1 MAGIKYFP
9 DNLDIKNKT
18 IILRLDLNVPLKNK
32 NIQDFTRINVIIP
45 FLKSL
50 IMKKAKIIII
60 THLGR
65 PEGTRNS
72 EFSLIPIYK
81 YLKKKIS
88 SNIYFYM
95 GNINQETKTKTS
107 YLKPGEI
114 ILFDNIRFFKE
125 ESTNNES
132 FAKILADLGDIY
144 INDAFSCSHRKQAS
158 IHKIT
163 KFIKHSYAGPL
174 IEKEIKSINLVIN
187 EKKEPVTCIIGGS
200 KISTK
205 IKVISNLI
213 KKVNNIVIV
222 GAMANNFIEYNGFN
236 IGKSLIEKNSKKIID
251 VIYEEAKKNN
261 CEIIIP
267 IDCNVSKSFEGSSTT
282 KKQDKVEKNEMILD
296 IGPQTVKNIEDL
308 IEQSN
313 TVLWNGPAGFFE
325 NKNFAQ
331 GTNSIAEKI
340 SINTTNKS
348 LISVLGGG
356 DTISAVNKI
365 KKQLSFTHLSTAGG
379 AFLEFLEGKDLPGLS
394 VLK

>member
-32 NIQDFTRINVIIP
+32 NIQDFTRINIIIP

-132 FAKILADLGDIY
+132 F
-144 INDAFSCSHRKQAS
+144 
-158 IHKIT
+158 
-163 KFIKHSYAGPL
+163 
-174 IEKEIKSINLVIN
+174 
-187 EKKEPVTCIIGGS
+187 
-200 KISTK
+200 
-205 IKVISNLI
+205 
-213 KKVNNIVIV
+213 
-222 GAMANNFIEYNGFN
+222 
-236 IGKSLIEKNSKKIID
+236 
-251 VIYEEAKKNN
+251 
-261 CEIIIP
+261 
-267 IDCNVSKSFEGSSTT
+267 
-282 KKQDKVEKNEMILD
+282 
-296 IGPQTVKNIEDL
+296 
-308 IEQSN
+308 
-313 TVLWNGPAGFFE
+313 
-325 NKNFAQ
+325 
-331 GTNSIAEKI
+331 
-340 SINTTNKS
+340 
-348 LISVLGGG
+348 
-356 DTISAVNKI
+356 
-365 KKQLSFTHLSTAGG
+365 
-379 AFLEFLEGKDLPGLS
+379 
-394 VLK
+394 